1 MGILNSEIGEGKMT
15 TKRKHQTSG
24 NRIRIID
31 PVDPTFLFVAARAI
45 DKVVIGLS
53 SKTLA
58 NWRSYGIGPKYYVNN
73 GSVYYRL
80 KDLENFFGEN
90 PVETDNEEGK
100 SMEGDNAYKRL

>member
-15 TKRKHQTSG
+15 TKRKHQTYG
-24 NRIRIID
+24 GKVRIID
-31 PVDPTFLFVAARAI
+31 PVAPILLFVAARAI
-45 DKVVIGLS
+45 GKVVIGLS

-58 NWRSYGIGPKYYVNN
+58 NWRSYGIGPKYYVKN

-90 PVETDNEEGK
+90 PVETFDEE
-100 SMEGDNAYKRL
+100 ERCDNA